1 MANAS
6 AVELTLEKQSDARFS
21 TIKGENFN
29 VTFDNE
35 SGTIYNLN
43 YGGETII
50 ADGNGPKLDAFR
62 AFTNNDNWFYG
73 SWFENGLHNLKH
85 KATASKV
92 IKRKDGSLVLF
103 YTVESQAPNAA
114 KILGGTSS
122 GKNKVEELTDKPSAK
137 TASSSRPT
145 RHGPSTVTVPSNCK
159 PASPPTIQAWYCH
172 V

>member
-6 AVELTLEKQSDARFS
+6 AGKLSLEKQSDARFS
-21 TIKGENFN
+21 TIKGDNFN

-50 ADGNGPKLDAFR
+50 TDGNGPKLDAFR

-122 GKNKVEELTDKPSAK
+122 GKNKVEELTDKAFGEDDFK
-137 TASSSRPT
+137 FTT
-145 RHGPSTVTVPSNCK
+145 D
-159 PASPPTIQAWYCH
+159 QAMDH
-172 V
+172 LP